1 MTTGYH
7 GLRGNQYGGN
17 KNAWESIQADYH
29 EGGEGFGEVLQID
42 GHPVMEEWEKP
53 YMRELAR
60 VAAHGG
66 GKVLE
71 VGFGLGLS
79 ASCIQ
84 EQNIEEHIIIE
95 ANAGVIRRG
104 QGWAEKQPNPVTFLE
119 GLWQDVIDG
128 LEDESVDAILYDT
141 YPLTKEEQ
149 HTHQF
154 DFIKKAFR
162 VLKPG
167 GVLVYCNLT
176 SIGVLLG
183 EHEGDWE
190 SLWQETQVPHIEACG
205 FERYSYHTFPV
216 KPPDTCEYYSGPL
229 CTEALVPRLVKPG
242 GSWIWSIFPMCQ

>member
-1 MTTGYH
+1 MSSETGYH
-7 GLRGNQYGGN
+7 GLRAVQYGGN
-17 KNAWESIQADYH
+17 KNQWQSIAADYH
-29 EGGEGFGEVLQID
+29 ELEGHGEVLVID

-60 VAAHGG
+60 VAARGG

-79 ASCIQ
+79 ASAIQ
-84 EQNIEEHIIIE
+84 EQRIQEHIIIE
-95 ANAGVIRRG
+95 ANHGVIQRG
-104 QGWAEKQPNPVTFLE
+104 EEWAKRQPNPVTFLE
-119 GLWQDVIDG
+119 GLWQDVVDR
-128 LEDESVDAILYDT
+128 LEDNSVDAILYDT

-183 EHEGDWE
+183 EHDGDWE
-190 SLWQETQVPHIEACG
+190 SLWWETQVPHIEACG
-205 FERYSYHTFPV
+205 FERFAYHTFPV
-216 KPPDTCEYYSGPL
+216 EPPDTCGYYAGHE
-229 CTEALVPRLVKPG
+229 EALVPRLVKPS
-242 GSWIWSIFPMCQ
+242 GSWWWSKMPFCGH